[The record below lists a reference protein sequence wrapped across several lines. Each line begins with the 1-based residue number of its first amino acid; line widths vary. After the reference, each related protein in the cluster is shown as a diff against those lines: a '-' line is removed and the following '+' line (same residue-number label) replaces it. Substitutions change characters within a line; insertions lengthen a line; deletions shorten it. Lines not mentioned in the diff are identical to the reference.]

1 LTAEGP
7 AGLYIHYP
15 FCRAKCPYCHFASV
29 PTREL
34 EPVWREGIRTEA
46 ASASGKD
53 LAFDTIYIGGGTP
66 SLLTGLDA
74 ASLRA
79 VLAAEFRLDLLEFT
93 MEANPEAAGRADL
106 DGWRAAG
113 VTRLSIGVQSFDPG
127 TLRTLSRGYDP
138 GRAEAFV
145 RDARLAG
152 FDNIS
157 LDIMIGVPGE
167 TAGTA
172 DLTLDKAIALDPTHV
187 SVYILEAVEG
197 LPFEKT
203 VESSPP
209 DEDAIVDNYERIRSG
224 LAAAGYRQYEIAN
237 FAKPGRECRHN
248 LKYWR
253 YDPFIGLGPSACS
266 HAGLTRWCNVR
277 DIARWARALRGDG
290 ELREETIELSAP
302 AAAGEALIF
311 GLRLVEG
318 VDLERIRARYGVD
331 LGARFAGEIED
342 LCRSGLLARE
352 ESRLRIP
359 PDRFLVSNR
368 VFSRFV

>member
-1 LTAEGP
+1 MTAEGP

-29 PTREL
+29 PSREL
-34 EPVWREGIRTEA
+34 EPTWREGIAAEA
-46 ASASGKD
+46 ASAAGKG
-53 LAFDTIYIGGGTP
+53 LVFDTIYVGGGTP
-66 SLLTGLDA
+66 SLLVGDDI
-74 ASLRA
+74 ASLRS
-79 VLAAEFRLDLLEFT
+79 VLAAEFRIDLLEFT
-93 MEANPEAAGRADL
+93 MEANPEATGGADL

-113 VTRLSIGVQSFDPG
+113 VSRLSIGVQSFDAG
-127 TLRTLSRGYDP
+127 TLETLSRGYGP
-138 GRAEAFV
+138 GQAEAFV

-172 DLTLDKAIALDPTHV
+172 GLTLDKAVALDPAHV

-203 VESSPP
+203 LESSPP
-209 DEDAIVDNYERIRSG
+209 DEDTVVENYERIRSG
-224 LAAAGYRQYEIAN
+224 LASAGYRQYEIAN

-266 HAGLTRWCNVR
+266 HAGRARWCNAR
-277 DIARWARALRGDG
+277 DIGRWAKALRGEG
-290 ELREETIELSAP
+290 ELREETIELSAT

-318 VDLERIRARYGVD
+318 VDLEGIRARFRVD
-331 LGARFAGEIED
+331 LGARFAGEIDD
-342 LCRSGLLARE
+342 LCRAGLLARE
-352 ESRLRIP
+352 GSRLRIP
-359 PDRFLVSNR
+359 PDKFLVSNR